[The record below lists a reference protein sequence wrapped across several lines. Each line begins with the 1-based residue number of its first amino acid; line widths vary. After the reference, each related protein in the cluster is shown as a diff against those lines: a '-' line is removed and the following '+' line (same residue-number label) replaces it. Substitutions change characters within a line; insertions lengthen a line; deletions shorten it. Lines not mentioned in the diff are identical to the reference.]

1 MEGLVQKFVVEDASK
16 ASPIMPAHVAL
27 VHPDGSPVA
36 FPRAAKN
43 PGEKPTV
50 AKLVEALVEAGLMEA
65 PASVDEA
72 ENAEAEAAEKAEA
85 AADGKAGAAEAEN
98 AEAVATN
105 EAEAAEAE

>member
-72 ENAEAEAAEKAEA
+72 ENAEAEAAEKA
-85 AADGKAGAAEAEN
+85 GAAEAEN
-98 AEAVATN
+98 AEAVAAN